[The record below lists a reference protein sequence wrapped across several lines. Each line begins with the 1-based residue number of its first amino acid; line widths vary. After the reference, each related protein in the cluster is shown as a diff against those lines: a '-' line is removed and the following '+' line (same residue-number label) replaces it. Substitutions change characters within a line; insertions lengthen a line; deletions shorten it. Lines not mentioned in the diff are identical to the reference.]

1 MEIISVLL
9 CTYNEPLKY
18 LKLSIESILSQTY
31 TNIQLIIV
39 NDNPKRADMADLLA
53 AYAREDS
60 RIKYIVNPSNIG
72 LVSSLNAGLKD
83 AIGEYIARMDADDIA
98 TKDRLEKQLE
108 FLQVKSYDMV
118 GCNAIKIDENGKE
131 IGYLNVPTAHEKI
144 KEYQLYG
151 GCVLHPTWLGKRE
164 VFEKLNGYR
173 LVYAC
178 EDFDFILRV
187 IQNGFKI
194 GNMPAYGLYYR
205 IRTESVSSKANIRQ
219 KLTMYYL
226 IDNGA
231 YQNVPSVEMLEK
243 YLNSVKYKDDFVR
256 NIKKYKY
263 YVAIPVIYILYSA
276 VHTLIIVTSGKY
288 AGLKP
293 GFGIFEKEFL
303 VFLSVIDRLVVTK

>member
-72 LVSSLNAGLKD
+72 LVSSLNAGLKN
-83 AIGEYIARMDADDIA
+83 AIGKYIARMDADDIA

-178 EDFDFILRV
+178 EDFDFILR
-187 IQNGFKI
+187 
-194 GNMPAYGLYYR
+194 
-205 IRTESVSSKANIRQ
+205 
-219 KLTMYYL
+219 
-226 IDNGA
+226 
-231 YQNVPSVEMLEK
+231 
-243 YLNSVKYKDDFVR
+243 
-256 NIKKYKY
+256 
-263 YVAIPVIYILYSA
+263 
-276 VHTLIIVTSGKY
+276 
-288 AGLKP
+288 
-293 GFGIFEKEFL
+293 
-303 VFLSVIDRLVVTK
+303 

>member
-9 CTYNEPLKY
+9 CTYNEPLQY

-39 NDNPKRADMADLLA
+39 NDNPKREDMADLLV

-60 RIKYIVNPSNIG
+60 RIKYIVNQDNIG
-72 LVSSLNAGLKD
+72 LIGSLNTGLKN
-83 AIGEYIARMDADDIA
+83 AIGGFIARMDADDIA
-98 TKDRLEKQLE
+98 TRDRLEKQLE
-108 FLQVKSYDMV
+108 FLRVNNYDMV

-131 IGYLNVPTAHEKI
+131 IGYLNVPTTYEKI

-164 VFEKLNGYR
+164 VFEKLKGYR
-173 LVYAC
+173 SVYAC
-178 EDFDFILRV
+178 EDFDFILRA
-187 IQNGFKI
+187 IQDGFKI
-194 GNMPAYGLYYR
+194 GNLPAYGLYYR

-231 YQNVPSVEMLEK
+231 YLNVSSVEMLEK
-243 YLNSVKYKDDFVR
+243 YLNSVKYKDDFATLEMYEFVKANMKANKFNLTKIYDFFRIIKNKYFYR
-256 NIKKYKY
+256 NLIEHLKMKEREKY
-263 YVAIPVIYILYSA
+263 
-276 VHTLIIVTSGKY
+276 VTTRKN
-288 AGLKP
+288 
-293 GFGIFEKEFL
+293 IN
-303 VFLSVIDRLVVTK
+303 

>member
-60 RIKYIVNPSNIG
+60 RSNIG
-72 LVSSLNAGLKD
+72 LVSSLNAGLKN
-83 AIGEYIARMDADDIA
+83 AIGKYIARMDADDIA

-108 FLQVKSYDMV
+108 FLQVKSYDIV

-164 VFEKLNGYR
+164 VFEKLKGYR
-173 LVYAC
+173 SVYAC
-178 EDFDFILRV
+178 EDFDFILRA

-194 GNMPAYGLYYR
+194 GNMPAYGLFYR
-205 IRTESVSSKANIRQ
+205 IRTESVSNKANIRQ

-231 YQNVPSVEMLEK
+231 YLNVPSVGMLEK
-243 YLNSVKYKDDFVR
+243 YLNSVKYKDDFATLEMYEFVKANMKANKSNLIRIYDLFRIIR
-256 NIKKYKY
+256 NKYFYRNLIEHLKMKEREKY
-263 YVAIPVIYILYSA
+263 SI
-276 VHTLIIVTSGKY
+276 T
-288 AGLKP
+288 
-293 GFGIFEKEFL
+293 
-303 VFLSVIDRLVVTK
+303 

>member
-1 MEIISVLL
+1 MRSFV
-9 CTYNEPLKY
+9 
-18 LKLSIESILSQTY
+18 
-31 TNIQLIIV
+31 
-39 NDNPKRADMADLLA
+39 
-53 AYAREDS
+53 
-60 RIKYIVNPSNIG
+60 
-72 LVSSLNAGLKD
+72 
-83 AIGEYIARMDADDIA
+83 ARMDADDIA

-178 EDFDFILRV
+178 EDFDFILRA

-243 YLNSVKYKDDFVR
+243 YLNSVKYKDDFATLEMYEFIKANMKTNKSNLIRIYDLFRIIR
-256 NIKKYKY
+256 NKYFYRNLIEHLKMKEREKY
-263 YVAIPVIYILYSA
+263 ITTQNNLN
-276 VHTLIIVTSGKY
+276 
-288 AGLKP
+288 
-293 GFGIFEKEFL
+293 
-303 VFLSVIDRLVVTK
+303 

>member
-60 RIKYIVNPSNIG
+60 RINYIKKYPERMVLLKNKENRG
-72 LVSSLNAGLKD
+72 LNYTLNRCLKM
-83 AIGEYIARMDADDIA
+83 ATGKYIARMDADDIA

-231 YQNVPSVEMLEK
+231 YQMFRLWK
-243 YLNSVKYKDDFVR
+243 CWR
-256 NIKKYKY
+256 N
-263 YVAIPVIYILYSA
+263 
-276 VHTLIIVTSGKY
+276 T
-288 AGLKP
+288 
-293 GFGIFEKEFL
+293 
-303 VFLSVIDRLVVTK
+303 

>member
-243 YLNSVKYKDDFVR
+243 YLNSVKYKDDFATLEMYEFIKANMKAKKFNLVR
-256 NIKKYKY
+256 IYDFFRIARNKYFYRNLIEHLKMKEREKYVTIRNNIN
-263 YVAIPVIYILYSA
+263 
-276 VHTLIIVTSGKY
+276 
-288 AGLKP
+288 
-293 GFGIFEKEFL
+293 
-303 VFLSVIDRLVVTK
+303 

>member
-1 MEIISVLL
+1 
-9 CTYNEPLKY
+9 
-18 LKLSIESILSQTY
+18 
-31 TNIQLIIV
+31 
-39 NDNPKRADMADLLA
+39 
-53 AYAREDS
+53 
-60 RIKYIVNPSNIG
+60 
-72 LVSSLNAGLKD
+72 
-83 AIGEYIARMDADDIA
+83 
-98 TKDRLEKQLE
+98 
-108 FLQVKSYDMV
+108 MV

-243 YLNSVKYKDDFVR
+243 YLNSVKYKDDFATLEMYEFVKANMKAKKFNLVR
-256 NIKKYKY
+256 IYDFFRIARNKYFYRNLIEHLKMKEREKYVTIRNNIN
-263 YVAIPVIYILYSA
+263 
-276 VHTLIIVTSGKY
+276 
-288 AGLKP
+288 
-293 GFGIFEKEFL
+293 
-303 VFLSVIDRLVVTK
+303 